1 MKYIGLDLGSVT
13 CGVAISETGFIAGT
27 YKTLRFPP
35 DDYDTALDKVLEVV
49 QETKPDEIVLGLP
62 YLLNDDIGERGQI
75 CLAFGKQL
83 EIESGLPV
91 HMQDERMTT
100 VESEDVLLE
109 ADVSRKKRKK
119 VIDQLAAVHILQRYL
134 DSKEAH

>member
-13 CGVAISETGFIAGT
+13 CGISMSETGFIAST
-27 YKTLRFPP
+27 YKTIRFQP
-35 DDYDTALDKVLEVV
+35 DDYDEALDRILEII
-49 QETKPDEIVLGLP
+49 QLEKPDEIVLGLP
-62 YLLNDDIGERGQI
+62 YMLNDDIGPRGEI
-75 CLAFGKQL
+75 CLEFGRQL

-100 VESEDVLLE
+100 VESESILLE

-119 VIDQLAAVHILQRYL
+119 VIDQLAAVQILQRYL
-134 DSKEAH
+134 DRK